1 MASPS
6 KSTLGVP
13 VPPPLPLDIKS
24 HHSQANQEKL
34 LRPLFWKRLHL
45 SSTPGNVVWQH
56 VTQPPFD
63 DSDIATLQKLFPRKS
78 SRSKDKQRERK
89 YSIAPLRILE
99 TRRSQAIAIFL
110 RGIHVDVMELS
121 DALLALDTSAVDS
134 STIKAACELVGYIP
148 HTTCMPTFN
157 THDAIMI

>member
-6 KSTLGVP
+6 KSTLVVP
-13 VPPPLPLDIKS
+13 LPPPLPLDIKP
-24 HHSQANQEKL
+24 HHSQASQEKQ

-56 VTQPPFD
+56 VPPFE
-63 DSDIATLQKLFPRKS
+63 DSDVATLQKLFPRTS
-78 SRSKDKQRERK
+78 SRSKDKPRERK
-89 YSIAPLRILE
+89 YSIAPRRLLE

-134 STIKAACELVGYIP
+134 STIKAACELVGYKCCIP
-148 HTTCMPTFN
+148 HT
-157 THDAIMI
+157 AGSQ